1 MAKLEAFSLHRVLP
15 QGHDAY
21 RFVSRRSFEMQ
32 RSSANTYDRYR
43 SFPRAVKNIARL
55 ATSSEIDAYIV
66 REDGR
71 NRMVGFASII
81 PNVTVRA
88 ADGKEY
94 TGSDLDYLLDDRV
107 PEIMHESV
115 AKALIGQ
122 NTRIAQRDPS
132 FNPID
137 TQHILVVNSSPSED
151 RSGILNRGLLDIVP
165 PVTGITQLTPVDNRA
180 ISAEVARLG
189 EDVILHHW

>member
-1 MAKLEAFSLHRVLP
+1 MAKLEAFSLHRVFQ
-15 QGHDAY
+15 QGYDAH
-21 RFVSRRSFEMQ
+21 RVVSRRSFEMQ
-32 RSSANTYDRYR
+32 RNSESTYDRYK
-43 SFPRAVKNIARL
+43 SYPKAIKNIARL
-55 ATSSEIDAYIV
+55 ATSSDIQAFIV
-66 REDGR
+66 REDGH

-81 PNVTVRA
+81 PNVIVRTVE
-88 ADGKEY
+88 GQEY
-94 TGSDLDYLLDDRV
+94 AGSDLDYFLDDRV

-122 NTRIAQRDPS
+122 NTRIAQRDP
-132 FNPID
+132 NYDPLD
-137 TQHILVVNSSPSED
+137 TQHIMVVNSSPSED

-180 ISAEVARLG
+180 ISIEVARLG